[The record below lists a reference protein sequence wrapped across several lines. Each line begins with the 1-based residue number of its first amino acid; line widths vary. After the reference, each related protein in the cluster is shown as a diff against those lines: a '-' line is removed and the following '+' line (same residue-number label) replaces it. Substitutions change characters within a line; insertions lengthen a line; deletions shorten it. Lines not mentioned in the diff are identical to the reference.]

1 MMNERELTDLWT
13 SYSKLADK
21 IGNGRHDAVQ
31 SMLDDL
37 GERMILC
44 PAEPRNDSPGCE
56 PGGLIQ
62 QAITIAKGMK
72 RLNDTF
78 EMGATTDSILLVG
91 LFHEIGKVGSLE
103 EPYFVPEEESWRR
116 EKLGAF
122 YKPNERLG
130 RMTIPERSLFLLNH
144 YGVKLTEEEFMAI
157 RGPSR
162 PPDWVESRLAP
173 TAEPTLTILLR
184 SARDILVRK
193 AGAE

>member
-1 MMNERELTDLWT
+1 MNERELTELWT
-13 SYSKLADK
+13 SYAKLAEK
-21 IGNGRHDAVQ
+21 ITEHGDGINRMVG
-31 SMLDDL
+31 DL
-37 GERMILC
+37 AERLLMC

-62 QAITIAKGMK
+62 QAITVAKGMK
-72 RLNDTF
+72 RLNDGF
-78 EMGATTDSILLVG
+78 NMGTTTESILLVG
-91 LFHEIGKVGSLE
+91 LFHEIGKIGNLD

-193 AGAE
+193 VGPE

>member
-13 SYSKLADK
+13 AYTKLTDK
-21 IGNGRHDAVQ
+21 ITGHGGGIAQ
-31 SMLDDL
+31 MLEAL
-37 GERMILC
+37 GDRILMC

-56 PGGLIQ
+56 PGGLIR
-62 QAITIAKGMK
+62 QAIAVAKGMK
-72 RLNDTF
+72 RVNDTF
-78 EMGATTDSILLVG
+78 EMGVTTESILVVG
-91 LFHEIGKVGSLE
+91 LLHEIGKVGNLD
-103 EPYFVPEEESWRR
+103 EPYFLPEVESWRR

-130 RMTIPERSLFLLNH
+130 RTTIPERSLFLLQH
-144 YGVKLTEEEFMAI
+144 FGVKLAEEEFMAI

-193 AGAE
+193 VGSE

>member
-13 SYSKLADK
+13 SYTKLIDK
-21 IGNGRHDAVQ
+21 IDRGDGLTRMMDE
-31 SMLDDL
+31 L
-37 GERMILC
+37 GERLLMC

-62 QAITIAKGMK
+62 QAITVAKGMK
-72 RLNDTF
+72 RINDTF
-78 EMGATTDSILLVG
+78 EMGASTESILVVG
-91 LFHEIGKVGSLE
+91 LLHELGKVGNLE
-103 EPYFVPEEESWRR
+103 ESYFVAEEESWRR
-116 EKLGAF
+116 DKLGAF
-122 YKPNERLG
+122 YKPNEG
-130 RMTIPERSLFLLNH
+130 MSRMTIPERSLYLLQH
-144 YGVKLTEEEFMAI
+144 YNVRLTEEEFMAI

-193 AGAE
+193 IAPA

>member
-13 SYSKLADK
+13 SYTKLIDR
-21 IGNGRHDAVQ
+21 INRGEGLQ
-31 SMLDDL
+31 QMMEEL
-37 GERMILC
+37 GERLLMC

-56 PGGLIQ
+56 PGGLVH

-72 RLNDTF
+72 RINDTF
-78 EMGATTDSILLVG
+78 EMGASTESILIVG
-91 LFHEIGKVGSLE
+91 LLHEIGKVGNLD

-184 SARDILVRK
+184 SARDTLVRK
-193 AGAE
+193 VGAE

>member
-1 MMNERELTDLWT
+1 MMNERELTELWT
-13 SYSKLADK
+13 SYTKLTDK
-21 IGNGRHDAVQ
+21 ITHHGDGIAR
-31 SMLDDL
+31 MFEDL
-37 GERMILC
+37 GDRILMC

-56 PGGLIQ
+56 PAGLIQ
-62 QAITIAKGMK
+62 QAITVAKGMK
-72 RLNDTF
+72 RINDAF
-78 EMGATTDSILLVG
+78 EMGATTESILVVG
-91 LFHEIGKVGSLE
+91 LLHEIGKVGNLDES
-103 EPYFVPEEESWRR
+103 YFIPEEESWRR

-130 RMTIPERSLFLLNH
+130 RTTIPERSLFLLQH

-193 AGAE
+193 VGSE

>member
-1 MMNERELTDLWT
+1 MMNERELTDLWS
-13 SYSKLADK
+13 SYSKLIEK
-21 IGNGRHDAVQ
+21 IDRGEGLSRMMDE
-31 SMLDDL
+31 L
-37 GERMILC
+37 GERLLMC

-56 PGGLIQ
+56 PGGLLR

-78 EMGATTDSILLVG
+78 EMEVPTASILVVG
-91 LFHEIGKVGSLE
+91 LLHEVGKIGNLE

-122 YKPNERLG
+122 YKPNESIS
-130 RMTIPERSLFLLNH
+130 RMTIPERSLFLLQH
-144 YGVKLTEEEFMAI
+144 YNVKLTEDEFMAV

-193 AGAE
+193 IGPE

>member
-13 SYSKLADK
+13 SYTKLVDK
-21 IGNGRHDAVQ
+21 IDRGEGLTLMMDE
-31 SMLDDL
+31 L
-37 GERMILC
+37 GERLLMC

-62 QAITIAKGMK
+62 QAIIVAKGMK
-72 RLNDTF
+72 RINDAF
-78 EMGATTDSILLVG
+78 EMGASTESILIVG
-91 LFHEIGKVGSLE
+91 LLHELGKIGNLD
-103 EPYFVPEEESWRR
+103 EPYFIPEDENWRR

-122 YKPNERLG
+122 YKPNERLS
-130 RMTIPERSLFLLNH
+130 RMTIPERSLYLLQNYKVH
-144 YGVKLTEEEFMAI
+144 LTEEEFMAI

-193 AGAE
+193 VNPA

>member
-13 SYSKLADK
+13 SYTKLVDK
-21 IGNGRHDAVQ
+21 IDRGDGLTR
-31 SMLDDL
+31 MMEDL
-37 GERMILC
+37 GERLLMC

-62 QAITIAKGMK
+62 QAITVAKGMK
-72 RLNDTF
+72 KLNDGF
-78 EMGATTDSILLVG
+78 GMGASTESILLVG
-91 LFHEIGKVGSLE
+91 LLHELGKVGNLKES
-103 EPYFVPEEESWRR
+103 YFVPEEESWRR

-122 YKPNERLG
+122 YKPNEG
-130 RMTIPERSLFLLNH
+130 MSRMTIPERSLYLLQH
-144 YGVKLTEEEFMAI
+144 YGVHLTEEEFMAI

-193 AGAE
+193 VGSE